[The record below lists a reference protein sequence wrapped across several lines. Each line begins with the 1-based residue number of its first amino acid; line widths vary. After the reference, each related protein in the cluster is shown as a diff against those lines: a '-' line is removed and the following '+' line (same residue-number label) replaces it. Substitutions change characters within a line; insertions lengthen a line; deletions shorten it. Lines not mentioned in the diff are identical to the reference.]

1 MSKTIAF
8 KNKYIGRLVDVTPT
22 WGWPGQCTSLVQRF
36 IIEELGVKAKARGN
50 GEGWRTALINE
61 GLGYRV
67 ERKDLRIGDII
78 AWPGRLGHV
87 AICLGGDDIFE
98 QVGTA
103 EPIDPKVSSA
113 KVGSIAYWDKRQGS
127 PGLVTRL
134 KNFDDGEVYVPPN
147 TPEKPDEPTFKPYSY
162 TIPAGATLYKRN
174 GGKHSIKTT
183 RAHTVTITEVVNGL
197 GRFKASWLKGVSEA
211 YVKTGASKP
220 PVNKPIEKPKPKTV
234 RLSGK
239 TRLFVSSGGT
249 ATYPQVPRKTYD
261 HYTNLNSRTVSVVDE
276 NASRV
281 RVRIPGFSP
290 ELIWIN
296 KSELK

>member
-1 MSKTIAF
+1 MSRTIAF
-8 KNKYIGRLVDVTPT
+8 KNKYMGKLVDVTPT
-22 WGWPGQCTSLVQRF
+22 WGHPGQCVSLVQRF

-50 GEGWRTALINE
+50 GEAWRTCLINE
-61 GLGYRV
+61 GLGFRV
-67 ERKDLRIGDII
+67 ERKDLRRGDII
-78 AWPGRLGHV
+78 AWPGKLGHV
-87 AICLGGDDIFE
+87 AICLGGDEIFQ

-113 KVGSIAYWDKRQGS
+113 RVGSIAYWDRVQGS

-134 KNFDDGEVYVPPN
+134 KNFEDVIHKD
-147 TPEKPDEPTFKPYSY
+147 KPDKPSFKPYSY

-197 GRFKASWLKGVSEA
+197 CRFKASWLKGVSEA

-249 ATYPQVPRKTYD
+249 ATYPQVPKKTYD
-261 HYTNLNSRTVSVVDE
+261 HYTNLKARTVNVVDE
-276 NASRV
+276 VPGRV